1 MKKIKALY
9 LISCREAKFG
19 DRTIPYG
26 EATFYA
32 MPYPVSPTHGEHD
45 YRNCETCLNH
55 HKQIINLL
63 KKKVKE
69 FPNCCESHRKLLTL
83 KDFNRSDYR
92 DAAKQCADKV
102 IFTYQHILNN
112 QSSPLWKIEI
122 SKYINEVVD
131 SFGCFPQGYGM
142 PFLLDDYISIVK
154 QLIDNNDNIKQKVI
168 AYVNSEFDKLNIE
181 TNRIDPIASLCKIY
195 DDWLNLVPFGLPFL
209 NDLRED
215 FRSRSPLMVYDK
227 PDPDGKVHHFLFSD
241 SKLLDYL
248 SNLTACLLNK
258 VGEKITKIDIPE
270 LTEYYNEY
278 VRQKFLFNNHLLVD
292 QHENYPYVE
301 IIKRWMDNQAA
312 FFNDLNKLN
321 EVWCYRDED
330 AYPNDSYKES
340 LKRIGDFKR
349 YIEYNDVGILINPKY
364 KEHCLQKLF
373 KFIWRVTSFD
383 FNAEVN
389 NGRGSVDF
397 KVSKGFQDKT
407 IIEFKLAS
415 NSKLRQNLQNQ
426 VEIYKISN
434 DTNKDILVLFFF
446 TEDEKNRLYKI
457 INELQLSNL
466 ENVIVI
472 DCRKQK
478 PSASNV
484 MSTVGTG
491 QCHAQR
497 TRITKEVRSD
507 TEQ

>member
-9 LISCREAKFG
+9 LIDCREAKSG
-19 DRTIPYG
+19 YRTFPYG

-45 YRNCETCLNH
+45 YRHCETCLNH

-63 KKKVKE
+63 KKKVKK
-69 FPNCCESHRKLLTL
+69 FPNCCELHSKLLSL
-83 KDFNRSDYR
+83 KEFNRSDYR

-102 IFTYQHILNN
+102 IYTYQHILNN
-112 QSSPLWKIEI
+112 QSSPVWKIEI
-122 SKYINEVVD
+122 SKYLNEIID
-131 SFGCFPQGYGM
+131 SFGCFPEGYGI

-154 QLIDNNDNIKQKVI
+154 QLIDNNDNIRKEVI
-168 AYVNSEFDKLNIE
+168 AYVNSEFDKLNVE
-181 TNRIDPIASLCKIY
+181 ANRFDPIASLCKIY
-195 DDWLNLVPFGLPFL
+195 DDWLNMFPFGLPFL
-209 NDLRED
+209 NDIRED

-227 PDPDGKVHHFLFSD
+227 PDSDGKVCHFLFSD

-248 SNLTACLLNK
+248 SNLTARLLNK
-258 VGEKITKIDIPE
+258 VGEKIIIIDFPE

-278 VRQKFLFNNHLLVD
+278 VRQKLLFNNRLLVQ
-292 QHENYPYVE
+292 QHESYPYVE

-312 FFNDLNKLN
+312 FFDDLKKLN
-321 EVWCYRDED
+321 EVWCYRGED

-349 YIEYNDVGILINPKY
+349 YLEYNDVGILINPKC
-364 KEHCLQKLF
+364 KEACLQKLF

-389 NGRGSVDF
+389 NGRGAVDF

-426 VEIYKISN
+426 VEIYKLSN
-434 DTNKDILVLFFF
+434 NTNKTIVVLFYFN
-446 TEDEKNRLYKI
+446 EKEKDKLFKALD
-457 INELQLSNL
+457 ELQLSNI
-466 ENVIVI
+466 ENFIVI

-478 PSASNV
+478 LSASKV
-484 MSTVGTG
+484 TLLGDSSYKV
-491 QCHAQR
+491 
-497 TRITKEVRSD
+497 SD
-507 TEQ
+507 P